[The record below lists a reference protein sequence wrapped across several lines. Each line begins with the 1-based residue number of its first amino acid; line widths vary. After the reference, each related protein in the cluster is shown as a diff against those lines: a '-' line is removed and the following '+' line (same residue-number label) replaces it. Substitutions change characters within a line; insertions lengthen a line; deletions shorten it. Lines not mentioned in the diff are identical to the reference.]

1 LSSSNIIIYYLCS
14 DELLKRV
21 VERPQLRKATTVIS
35 HFKTKSGCQEAYI

>member
-35 HFKTKSGCQEAYI
+35 NGCVAFQSLQIAF